1 MLVTGALLDKKSL
14 NNIETKSLAPCMN
27 FLKYN
32 NMHEATVGAA
42 AAVAAAPFSRAR

>member
-1 MLVTGALLDKKSL
+1 
-14 NNIETKSLAPCMN
+14 MN

-42 AAVAAAPFSRAR
+42 AAVAAAPFSRARWRMHVKRVSQLQ